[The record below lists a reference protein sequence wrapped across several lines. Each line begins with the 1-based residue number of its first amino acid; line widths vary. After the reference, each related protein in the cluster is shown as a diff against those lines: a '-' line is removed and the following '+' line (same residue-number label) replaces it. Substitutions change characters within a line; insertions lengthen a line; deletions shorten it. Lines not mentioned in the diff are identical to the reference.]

1 MQAEGQRLLRKVRA
15 LLAMAESTRFPEE
28 ARAFTDKAMGL
39 AAGHGIEPQL
49 LRFPREPLS
58 VAVIVAELHRLQQAL
73 EGYDREPDSWATK
86 TAEWSRC
93 LDEYDI
99 VLEAAAEVLQL
110 TVPRLPFGSR
120 RHFRP
125 EQRTRIERLLSQ
137 KVSSP

>member
-1 MQAEGQRLLRKVRA
+1 MRAEGQRLLRKVRA
-15 LLAMAESTRFPEE
+15 LLAMAESSRFPEE

-39 AAGHGIEPQL
+39 AAGYDIEPQL
-49 LRFPREPLS
+49 LRFPREPLD

-73 EGYDREPDSWATK
+73 EGYDRGSDSWATK
-86 TAEWSRC
+86 TAEWSTC

-110 TVPRLPFGSR
+110 PIPRLPFGSR

-125 EQRTRIERLLSQ
+125 DQRARIERLINE
-137 KVSSP
+137 KV